1 MTQQKEET
9 NSLTRRRFLKWTAG
23 GAAAAAGLTLGIRP
37 WQKTATG
44 TTTVSSTRPAMGT
57 FVEITARGE
66 DEKKTTELIDKAYSR
81 IKEVDEK
88 MSVYKEGSLLK
99 GANNPGVSK
108 LDLDPSTMEVLTE
121 AQQVAELTDGGFDAT
136 AGPLLKLWG
145 FYEEE
150 LTVPSKEQLEETLKL
165 VDYRGLDLNPST
177 GTATLP
183 DPDSRLDLGGI
194 AKGYGVDEAVEV
206 LKEGNL
212 EAGLV
217 NAGGDIRGF
226 GGPEGEDSWT
236 VGLQNPLKEKDLLA
250 GMDLLLPAVTTS
262 GNYESFF
269 TYDGSKLAHIIDP
282 KTGRPVEDV
291 LSVSVMTDT
300 AVRAD
305 GLSTAA
311 FSQGSD
317 GALTTAAGLDDT
329 EMIYIHRNDSGR
341 IAVGVTE
348 GLEGVVD
355 SGKLE
360 RGLNARI

>member
-9 NSLTRRRFLKWTAG
+9 KSLTRRRFLKWTAG
-23 GAAAAAGLTLGIRP
+23 GAAAAAGLTLGVRP
-37 WQKTATG
+37 WNRTATG
-44 TTTVSSTRPAMGT
+44 TTVSQTRPAMGT

-66 DEKKTTELIDKAYSR
+66 DEQRTTELIDRAYSR
-81 IKEVDEK
+81 IREVDEK
-88 MSVYKEGSLLK
+88 MSVYKDGSLVK
-99 GANNPGVSK
+99 AGNRPGTRG
-108 LDLDPSTMEVLTE
+108 LNLDPATMDVLTE
-121 AQQVAELTDGGFDAT
+121 AQKLAELTDGGFDAT
-136 AGPLLKLWG
+136 AGPLLELWG
-145 FYEEE
+145 FYKDELNVPTSEE
-150 LTVPSKEQLEETLKL
+150 LEETLKL

-194 AKGYGVDEAVEV
+194 AKGFGVDKAIEV

-226 GGPEGEDSWT
+226 GGPEGEASWK
-236 VGLQNPLKEKDLLA
+236 VGLQNPLKEDGLLA
-250 GMDLLLPAVTTS
+250 GMELFLSAVTTS

-269 TYDGSKLAHIIDP
+269 TYNGSKLAHIIDP
-282 KTGRPVEDV
+282 NTGRPVEDV
-291 LSVSVMTDT
+291 LSVSVMTET

-311 FSQGSD
+311 FSQGPE
-317 GALTTAAGLDDT
+317 GALETTAGLEDT
-329 EMIYIHRNDSGR
+329 EMIYIHRTDSGR
-341 IAVGVTE
+341 IAVGLTE
-348 GLEGVVD
+348 GLEGTVD

-360 RGLNARI
+360 RGLNAQV